1 MSRAGGP
8 GPEVPAVALSA
19 AGVPGAGASAAGVPG
34 AGVSAVGAWA
44 SGVPAVRGAVLRI
57 LPLPMLVTR
66 GSSLGGFGGRGS
78 GRLIERHARAYR
90 RAWILL
96 ISGVFE
102 PLFYLLSIG
111 VGIGGLVGGIRGP
124 GGHLIGFTSFVA
136 PALLA
141 TSAMNGAVAD
151 STFNVFF
158 RLKYAKLYDAALS
171 TPLSSGDVAL
181 GEVGWALLRGGL
193 YAVSFQ
199 VVMLAMGLIHSAWAV
214 LVVPAALLIG
224 FAFAGAGMAA
234 TTFMRSWQ
242 HFEFVMLATLPMFL
256 FSTTFYPLSVYPR
269 ALQIAVECTPLFQG
283 VTIIRAL
290 TLGGVGPGLLWSVL
304 YLAVMGTAGL
314 LIAGRRIA
322 RLLLT

>member
-1 MSRAGGP
+1 MSR
-8 GPEVPAVALSA
+8 
-19 AGVPGAGASAAGVPG
+19 PGAAAAAVLTGAAASR
-34 AGVSAVGAWA
+34 A
-44 SGVPAVRGAVLRI
+44 PAVRGAVLRI

-66 GSSLGGFGGRGS
+66 GSGLGGFGGRGS

-111 VGIGGLVGGIRGP
+111 VGIGGLVGGVRGP
-124 GGHLIGFTSFVA
+124 GGQLIGFTSFVA

-171 TPLSSGDVAL
+171 TPMSSGDVAL

-234 TTFMRSWQ
+234 TTFMKSWQ

-269 ALQIAVECTPLFQG
+269 GLQIFVECTPLFQG
-283 VTIIRAL
+283 VTIVRAL
-290 TLGGVGPGLLWSVL
+290 TLGGVGPGLLWRVL
-304 YLAVMGTAGL
+304 YLAVMGSAGL
-314 LIAGRRIA
+314 VIAGRRIA

>member
-1 MSRAGGP
+1 MSR
-8 GPEVPAVALSA
+8 
-19 AGVPGAGASAAGVPG
+19 PGAAAAAVLTGAA
-34 AGVSAVGAWA
+34 A
-44 SGVPAVRGAVLRI
+44 SGAPAVRGAVLRI

-66 GSSLGGFGGRGS
+66 GSGLGGFGGRGS

-111 VGIGGLVGGIRGP
+111 VGIGGLVGGVRGP
-124 GGHLIGFTSFVA
+124 GGQLIGFTSFVA

-171 TPLSSGDVAL
+171 TPMRSGDVAL

-234 TTFMRSWQ
+234 TTFMKSWQ

-269 ALQIAVECTPLFQG
+269 GLQIFVECTPLFQG
-283 VTIIRAL
+283 VTIVRAL
-290 TLGGVGPGLLWSVL
+290 TLGGVGPGLLWRVL
-304 YLAVMGTAGL
+304 YLAVMGSAGL
-314 LIAGRRIA
+314 VIAGRRIA

>member
-1 MSRAGGP
+1 M
-8 GPEVPAVALSA
+8 
-19 AGVPGAGASAAGVPG
+19 
-34 AGVSAVGAWA
+34 
-44 SGVPAVRGAVLRI
+44 RGAVLRI

-66 GSSLGGFGGRGS
+66 GSGLGGFGGRGS

-111 VGIGGLVGGIRGP
+111 VGIGGLVGGVRGP
-124 GGHLIGFTSFVA
+124 GGQLIGFTSFVA

-234 TTFMRSWQ
+234 TTFMKSWQ

-269 ALQIAVECTPLFQG
+269 GLQIFVECTPLFQG
-283 VTIIRAL
+283 VTIVRAL
-290 TLGGVGPGLLWSVL
+290 TLGGVGPGLLWRVL
-304 YLAVMGTAGL
+304 YLAVMGSAGL
-314 LIAGRRIA
+314 VIAGRRIA

>member
-1 MSRAGGP
+1 MSRP
-8 GPEVPAVALSA
+8 GMSR
-19 AGVPGAGASAAGVPG
+19 PGAATAAVLTGAA
-34 AGVSAVGAWA
+34 A
-44 SGVPAVRGAVLRI
+44 SGAPAVRGAVLRI

-66 GSSLGGFGGRGS
+66 GSGLGGFGGRGS

-124 GGHLIGFTSFVA
+124 GGQLIGFTSFVA

-234 TTFMRSWQ
+234 TTFMKSWQ

-269 ALQIAVECTPLFQG
+269 GLQIFVECTPLFQG
-283 VTIIRAL
+283 VTIVRAL
-290 TLGGVGPGLLWSVL
+290 TLGGVGPGLLWRVL
-304 YLAVMGTAGL
+304 YLAVMGSAGL
-314 LIAGRRIA
+314 VIAGRRIA